1 MTDPLP
7 PLSAWTAL
15 SRWIVEPVGT
25 TVAVLAA
32 LAYLIGVL
40 AVRRSGARWP
50 AGRRWWFA
58 AGVVLLAVSTDS
70 AIGAYSHALFWMH
83 MVQHL
88 LLITV
93 VPTLL
98 VLGHPISLLDRT
110 GPTGQRLV
118 RAMQRSRVVS
128 LITNPVTALAL
139 YTAVLVGTHLTRYM
153 QLMPTHMWMHSLEVA
168 LYLVSGYLF
177 MQILLVHEPIR
188 WNPPYPVR
196 LGLLFVSMI
205 VDAGVGVSLMMVA
218 SDPFPGFAAARAG
231 WGPSGL
237 DDVHIGGA
245 VMWAGGDGLMM
256 LAIIAVTARWITDTE
271 RQNDMGAVLESVRRS
286 TIAGLLGEIEPAAGE
301 SADSAV
307 IRASRNVDDD
317 EQAYQAYNRMLAR
330 LAESEHRPGS
340 SPP

>member
-1 MTDPLP
+1 VTDPLP
-7 PLSAWTAL
+7 PLSAGTAW

-32 LAYLIGVL
+32 IGYLIGVL
-40 AVRRSGARWP
+40 AVRRTGARWP
-50 AGRRWWFA
+50 AGRSAWFA
-58 AGVVLLAVSTDS
+58 AGVVLLVISTDS

-93 VPTLL
+93 VPALL
-98 VLGHPISLLDRT
+98 VLGHPISLLEGT
-110 GPTGQRLV
+110 GPAGRRVV
-118 RAMQRSRVVS
+118 RALRRSGPVS

-139 YTAVLVGTHLTRYM
+139 YTAVLVATHLTRYM
-153 QLMPTHMWMHSLEVA
+153 QLMPSHIWMHSLEVG
-168 LYLVSGYLF
+168 LYLVSGYLLL
-177 MQILLVHEPIR
+177 QILLVHEPIR
-188 WNPPYPVR
+188 WDPPYPVR

-205 VDAGVGVSLMMVA
+205 VDAGVGVSLMMA
-218 SDPFPGFAAARAG
+218 GTDPFPGFAAARPG
-231 WGPSGL
+231 WGPAAL

-256 LAIIAVTARWITDTE
+256 LAIVAVAAHWITDTE
-271 RQNDMGAVLESVRRS
+271 RQNDMGTVLESVRRS
-286 TIAGLLGEIEPAAGE
+286 TIAGLLTEIRPGSAE

-317 EQAYQAYNRMLAR
+317 EQAYQAYNRMLAK
-330 LAESEHRPGS
+330 LAESERHPDS
-340 SPP
+340 APP